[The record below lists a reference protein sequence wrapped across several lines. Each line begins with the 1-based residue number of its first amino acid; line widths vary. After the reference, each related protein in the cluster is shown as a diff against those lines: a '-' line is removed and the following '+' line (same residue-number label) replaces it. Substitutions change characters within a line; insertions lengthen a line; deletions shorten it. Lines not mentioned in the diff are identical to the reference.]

1 MDQGA
6 DSPIFSCDECG
17 SVSVV
22 MDGPL
27 TDNTPV
33 ICGGCGTDLG
43 PWRFFLDEIGWT
55 LANLGVTYVRQRPVR
70 RTEDLN

>member
-22 MDGPL
+22 VDGPL
-27 TDNTPV
+27 NDNTPV
-33 ICGGCGTDLG
+33 ICGGCGTSLG
-43 PWRFFLDEIGWT
+43 PWRFSWT

-70 RTEDLN
+70 RTEDLH